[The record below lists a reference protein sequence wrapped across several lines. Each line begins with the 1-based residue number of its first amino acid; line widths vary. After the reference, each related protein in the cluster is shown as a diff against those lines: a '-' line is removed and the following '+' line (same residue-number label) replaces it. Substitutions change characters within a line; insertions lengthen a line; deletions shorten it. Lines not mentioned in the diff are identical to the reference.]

1 MKSDA
6 IIDRLG
12 WKPLSGRRDEH
23 IKELFNKC
31 LKDKE
36 HVPDLFKNYFN
47 TRRIDILSY
56 FIRSSGTNLFIDR
69 SFYYKGELFF
79 TLSFRV

>member
-12 WKPLSGRRDEH
+12 WKPLSERRDEH

-31 LKDKE
+31 PKDKE

-47 TRRIDILSY
+47 TRRILLEVAQIFLS
-56 FIRSSGTNLFIDR
+56 IKLG
-69 SFYYKGELFF
+69 
-79 TLSFRV
+79 